1 MKKKINLQLMVL
13 TLFCMLLAGCGSG
26 QPAPEKITFSDGT
39 KNTLLTYGLHA
50 ALAEAGTVN
59 VSSTGEF
66 NVKVPTATAEAPTQ
80 AAPFTIQINNLEMKG
95 RWNNE
100 EGTGDFTLSCSMDS
114 SRTDRSDLEDYMGYD
129 EAYFRTTYDYRDT
142 VSATGTITR
151 EESNLVLNLAGS
163 IERTGSTN
171 LVRVIVD
178 NGQTTVGDNPTITD
192 KSGSM
197 NEEAVYYFTINKQ

>member
-1 MKKKINLQLMVL
+1 MYATCRLRLRS
-13 TLFCMLLAGCGSG
+13 ASSG
-26 QPAPEKITFSDGT
+26 ENSF
-39 KNTLLTYGLHA
+39 
-50 ALAEAGTVN
+50 
-59 VSSTGEF
+59 F
-66 NVKVPTATAEAPTQ
+66 
-80 AAPFTIQINNLEMKG
+80 

-100 EGTGDFTLSCSMDS
+100 EGAGDFTLSCNMVA

-129 EAYFRTTYDYRDT
+129 EAYFRTTYNYRDT

-151 EESNLVLNLAGS
+151 EESNLVLNLAAS

-197 NEEAVYYFTINKQ
+197 NEEGIYYFTINKQ